1 MTNISKNDF
10 NEGFIETGEGHK
22 VTIKNLTSNEYAK
35 FDGDSSTVIKLQKK
49 LLEEQKTNPYYEVW
63 TKPTEENGLKY
74 GRYSHAEKNWY
85 KITIKDLESE
95 PATYLQLHMKH
106 DKVLEM
112 IEEFGLKPKWAKF
125 TK

>member
-10 NEGFIETGEGHK
+10 GEGYIETGEGHK
-22 VTIKNLTSNEYAK
+22 LTLKNENTAEYAR

-74 GRYSHAEKNWY
+74 GKYSPAEKNWY
-85 KITIKDLESE
+85 KVTIKDIE
-95 PATYLQLHMKH
+95 AKTYLVLHMKH

-112 IEEFGLKPKWAKF
+112 IDEFSLKPKWAPYSK
-125 TK
+125 

>member
-1 MTNISKNDF
+1 LKNE
-10 NEGFIETGEGHK
+10 NTA
-22 VTIKNLTSNEYAK
+22 EYAR
-35 FDGDSSTVIKLQKK
+35 FDGDSSTIIKLQKS

-74 GRYSHAEKNWY
+74 GKYSPSEKNWY
-85 KITIKDLESE
+85 KVTIKDIE
-95 PATYLQLHMKH
+95 AKTYLQLHIKH
-106 DKVLEM
+106 DRVLEM